1 MHLRDSCCPGP
12 FVWHLLKVNSE
23 SRFRRRSVV
32 TVGEGCH
39 DRTVKS
45 ITREGKAVSH
55 PSFYQ
60 FSFGRQGVRMLLPLS
75 RELTQHFERGT
86 FACYSDLSCQ
96 SCSTYKVTCAV
107 SSQSPHGLAC
117 AVHSSFSDFFV
128 FSFRWSKIVFASL
141 KMHIILLSVF
151 SSCIPKTCLFVFL
164 LVVMSLMAE
173 AGRVMPR
180 DASCIP
186 HRLKSVKL
194 SVFAQRPSGAILRAV
209 SSLTGAS

>member
-12 FVWHLLKVNSE
+12 FVRHLLKVNSE

-107 SSQSPHGLAC
+107 SSQSPHGLAR
-117 AVHSSFSDFFV
+117 AVHSSFSEIFV
-128 FSFRWSKIVFASL
+128 FSFRWFKIVFASL
-141 KMHIILLSVF
+141 EMHIILLSVF
-151 SSCIPKTCLFVFL
+151 SSCIPKTCFFVGNE
-164 LVVMSLMAE
+164 SN
-173 AGRVMPR
+173 G
-180 DASCIP
+180 
-186 HRLKSVKL
+186 
-194 SVFAQRPSGAILRAV
+194 
-209 SSLTGAS
+209 